1 VLELC
6 AGAGQ
11 IGLLAVAEGDRELV
25 LVDLDPAACAYAHS
39 NARRVGLADR
49 VVVRQAALHE
59 AVEPGERFAVVIA
72 DPPWVPSGAIG
83 RFPEDPLLAID
94 GGPDGLATAWTRL
107 EVAAAHVV
115 GAARPSFSWA
125 RRLRSPRCVTASTTA
140 HSAWSSP
147 RAGPTGRAACSST
160 SAGPG
165 APIRAS
171 DDRV

>member
-25 LVDLDPAACAYAHS
+25 LVDLDPAACAHAHS

-72 DPPWVPSGAIG
+72 DPPWVSGAVG

-94 GGPDGLATAWTRL
+94 GGPDGLATAWTCL
-107 EVAAAHVV
+107 EVAAAHLVGGGSAVV
-115 GAARPSFSWA
+115 QLGSEAQVAAVRD
-125 RRLRSPRCVTASTTA
+125 RLDDGSLGLEFAESRAYGTSGMLVHLR
-140 HSAWSSP
+140 
-147 RAGPTGRAACSST
+147 RAGRADQ
-160 SAGPG
+160 GF
-165 APIRAS
+165 
-171 DDRV
+171 